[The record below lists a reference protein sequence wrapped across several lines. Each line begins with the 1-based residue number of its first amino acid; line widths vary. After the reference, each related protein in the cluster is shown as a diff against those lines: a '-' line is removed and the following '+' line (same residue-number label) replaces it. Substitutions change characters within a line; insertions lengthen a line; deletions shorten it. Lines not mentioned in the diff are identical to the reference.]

1 MFKRTNLT
9 LILGVLVVGIIFGL
23 VISARLNLNP
33 IGDTQET
40 ASSPVSES
48 SNYAKALEE
57 AFIKVSDEVGPA
69 VVSIS
74 TVHTEKISSR
84 QYFGPFRDDE
94 FFRQFFKDFF
104 GEIPERE
111 FQRRGLG
118 SGFIIDTDGYI
129 LTNQHVIEGAD
140 KIEITLADGRKFPAK
155 VKGQDQ
161 RSDLAVLKINAKDLH
176 AVELGDSDKVRIGQ
190 WAIAVG
196 NPFGIAAKPT
206 VTVGVISALNR
217 SLPRTMYRNRD
228 YSDLIQTDAAI
239 NPGNSGGPLVDI
251 EGRVIGINVAIVS
264 TTGGYQGIG
273 FAIPINIAKQV
284 LGDLIQGRK
293 VLYGW
298 LGVNVQ
304 DLDEDLAKQFGLS
317 ETKGVLVAK
326 VLTDSPAEKGKM
338 KNGDIIKT
346 FDGQKV
352 ENVRELLK
360 LVGRAKIGK
369 KVKVGILRDKKEM
382 ALEIEIAQR
391 PEEIEKFAE
400 VALGAWRGI
409 EVQELNEEVA
419 KKYQITE
426 KEGIVIVNV
435 EPASPAD
442 LAGLRRGDVITEINR
457 RPVKNLNDYNNAI
470 KSVKGDILVRTSRG
484 YAVIKEEAVE
494 EKQKE

>member
-1 MFKRTNLT
+1 MCKRSNLGWALSI
-9 LILGVLVVGIIFGL
+9 LIVGIIFGL

-33 IGDTQET
+33 IGDAQET
-40 ASSPVSES
+40 HSTVSENP
-48 SNYAKALEE
+48 NYAKALEE

-74 TVHTEKISSR
+74 TVHTEKVSPK
-84 QYFGPFRDDE
+84 QYFGPFSDDE

-104 GEIPERE
+104 GEMPERE

-118 SGFIIDTDGYI
+118 SGFVIDADGYI

-155 VKGQDQ
+155 VKGQDK
-161 RSDLAVLKINAKDLH
+161 RSDLTVLKINAKDLH
-176 AVELGDSDKVRIGQ
+176 ALELGDSDNVRIGQ

-206 VTVGVISALNR
+206 VTVGVVSALNR
-217 SLPRTMYRNRD
+217 SLPRTTRRERD

-251 EGRVIGINVAIVS
+251 EGKVIGINVAII
-264 TTGGYQGIG
+264 TTSGGYQGIG
-273 FAIPINIAKQV
+273 FAIPINTAKRV

-317 ETKGVLVAK
+317 EAKGVLVGK
-326 VLTDSPAEKGKM
+326 VLPNSPAEKGKM
-338 KNGDIIKT
+338 KEGDIIKT
-346 FDGQKV
+346 FNGKSVD
-352 ENVRELLK
+352 NVRELLK
-360 LVGRAKIGK
+360 LVGRAEIGK
-369 KVKVGILRDKKEM
+369 KVNVGILRDKKEM
-382 ALEIEIAQR
+382 TLAIEIAQR
-391 PEEIEKFAE
+391 PEEIEEFGE
-400 VALGAWRGI
+400 VALGTWRGI

-419 KKYQITE
+419 RKYRVTE
-426 KEGIVIVNV
+426 KEGVIVVNV
-435 EPASPAD
+435 EPGSPAD
-442 LAGLRRGDVITEINR
+442 LAGLRRSDVITEINR
-457 RPVKNLNDYNNAI
+457 HPIKNLNDYNNAI
-470 KSVKGDILVRTSRG
+470 KSASGDTLIRTSRG
-484 YAVIKEEAVE
+484 YAVIKEEVKE
-494 EKQKE
+494 E